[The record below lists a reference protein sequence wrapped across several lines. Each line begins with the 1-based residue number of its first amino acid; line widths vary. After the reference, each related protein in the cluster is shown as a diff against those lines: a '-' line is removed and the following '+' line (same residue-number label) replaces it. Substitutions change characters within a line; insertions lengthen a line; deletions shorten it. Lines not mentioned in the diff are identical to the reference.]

1 MKRFSIIIGTLAF
14 ALFGVIATPRA
25 HEFSAAVVAPASA
38 VRDVTIPAGTPL
50 RVRLNST
57 ISTAAAHVEQPVS
70 ATLIAPLRI
79 DGALVA
85 PAGSQLNG
93 YLSSVRRSGKVKG
106 RASLAVRFTRL
117 VIAGR
122 DESYPIAA
130 GFSRIAPATKK
141 NDAMKIGI
149 PAAGGAVIGGLVGG
163 KKGVAT
169 GAAVGGGAG
178 TAVVLTTRGKEV
190 VLPRGSI
197 ASVRL
202 QHPVNVRV
210 ETR

>member
-1 MKRFSIIIGTLAF
+1 MKRFSILIGILAL
-14 ALFGVIATPRA
+14 ALFGNVATPRA
-25 HEFSAAVVAPASA
+25 HEFVAARVAPASA
-38 VRDVTIPAGTPL
+38 VREITIPAGTPL

-57 ISTAAAHVEQPVS
+57 ISTATARAEQAVS
-70 ATLIAPLRI
+70 ATLTAPVRI
-79 DGALVA
+79 NGFVVA
-85 PAGSQLNG
+85 PAGSQLHG
-93 YLSSVRRSGKVKG
+93 YLSSIHRSGKVKG

-117 VIAGR
+117 VMAGR

-141 NDAMKIGI
+141 NDALKIGV

-190 VLPRGSI
+190 VLPRGTVAAI
-197 ASVRL
+197 RL
-202 QHPVNVRV
+202 QRPVDVRV
-210 ETR
+210 SSR